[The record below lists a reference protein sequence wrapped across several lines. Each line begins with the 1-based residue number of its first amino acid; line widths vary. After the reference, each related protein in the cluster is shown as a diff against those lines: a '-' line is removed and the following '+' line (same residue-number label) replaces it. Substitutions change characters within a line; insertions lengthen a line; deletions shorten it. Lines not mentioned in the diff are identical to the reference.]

1 MELFH
6 TKLSD
11 GRLRIW
17 GGSCAAPEVEVE
29 SAAAVSALVTVLT
42 MWRSWNST
50 IPSGAPKSDSG
61 RMRRSAPLMVI
72 LGSLG
77 CSTITTASMS
87 GMLMH
92 VSSPKHLQKTSA
104 SNQNNAGVSSAPPQG
119 RNFSAAD

>member
-1 MELFH
+1 M
-6 TKLSD
+6 
-11 GRLRIW
+11 
-17 GGSCAAPEVEVE
+17 
-29 SAAAVSALVTVLT
+29 SALVTVLT
-42 MWRSWNST
+42 MWRSWNRA

-92 VSSPKHLQKTSA
+92 VSSPKHLQKTSV
-104 SNQNNAGVSSAPPQG
+104 SNQNTRGLLGTTAGVELFRG
-119 RNFSAAD
+119 RLDPISHAAGFELATI